1 MNFELSEAV
10 RTYLGFGTASWPQA
24 DTDAIAHRF
33 VDQAD
38 QVSGQIAALLTEA
51 EQFRPNWDEVDLA
64 AATQLA
70 EAHMRKFRPEL
81 TDEAIKAIAWAWSYW
96 NR

>member
-1 MNFELSEAV
+1 MNPELSEAV
-10 RTYLGFGTASWPQA
+10 RIYLGFGSASWPQA
-24 DTDAIAHRF
+24 DSDAIAHRF
-33 VDQAD
+33 GDQVDQL
-38 QVSGQIAALLTEA
+38 SGQIVALLTEA

-70 EAHMRKFRPEL
+70 AAHMRKLRPEL